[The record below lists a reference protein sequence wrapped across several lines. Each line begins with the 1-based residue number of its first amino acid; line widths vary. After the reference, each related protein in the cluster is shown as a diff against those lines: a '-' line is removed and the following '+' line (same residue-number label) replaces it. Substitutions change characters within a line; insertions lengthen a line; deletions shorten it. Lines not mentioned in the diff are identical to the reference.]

1 MITKNQNKIKNE
13 KSNYIYFFR
22 YKKATGKARLSWV
35 SVHSLK
41 AKEGGILDPDDRLVD
56 VCDDREQLIAFY
68 DEEGIPQGGDGMSA
82 SSDESESNSGFGKN
96 DIEVY
101 SDGSRGPLQVRRGSE
116 PALNRIN
123 GSEPQNQEYY
133 DDHAKRWSA
142 AVMSRDVR
150 SSKNDLSVIDE
161 ASFYSEYNLDP
172 GGKLSPLPPP
182 FERGR
187 GSGAARDSD
196 RPTPFSRDSN
206 RLSIQIGYEEGKWL
220 EAAEMAAA
228 SSQGTQAKSVTS
240 LQSQVK
246 STTSLQ
252 SQVNRRQSSFD
263 SVTSLQ
269 SRDNRRQS
277 SIDAKIEMFENASQR
292 REPLGG
298 TSPPQPSK
306 PSQDDLTKIVIQNEI
321 GPLGIHVVPSG
332 DPVHPGLVIQGIE
345 PGGRIDRD
353 GRLAVHHRIT
363 EINGYNL
370 TDLPFNKAQEIF
382 KDALFAKNLELVV
395 AKSSG
400 EFIQD
405 QISNNDYFMSDEN
418 KENIDNNEHDSI
430 G

>member
-1 MITKNQNKIKNE
+1 MCT
-13 KSNYIYFFR
+13 YVIYYPTSYVLTHTYTVFVTR
-22 YKKATGKARLSWV
+22 YKKATGKPRLSWV

-82 SSDESESNSGFGKN
+82 SSDESETNSGFNKN
-96 DIEVY
+96 DIEVN
-101 SDGSRGPLQVRRGSE
+101 SDQGGGELQVRRGSE
-116 PALNRIN
+116 PALNRIPSSSAQN
-123 GSEPQNQEYY
+123 GYY
-133 DDHAKRWSA
+133 DEPSKRWSA
-142 AVMSRDVR
+142 AVMSREVR

-161 ASFYSEYNLDP
+161 ASFFSESNFDP

-206 RLSIQIGYEEGKWL
+206 RLSIQIGHEDCRWL
-220 EAAEMAAA
+220 EAAEKA
-228 SSQGTQAKSVTS
+228 SQAKSTS
-240 LQSQVK
+240 
-246 STTSLQ
+246 SLHPNH
-252 SQVNRRQSSFD
+252 VPR
-263 SVTSLQ
+263 
-269 SRDNRRQS
+269 SR

-306 PSQDDLTKIVIQNEI
+306 PVTDDLTRIVIHNEI

-332 DPVHPGLVIQGIE
+332 DPAHPGLVIQGIE

-353 GRLAVHHRIT
+353 GRLAVHDRII
-363 EINGYNL
+363 EINGYTL
-370 TDLPFNKAQEIF
+370 VDLPFNKAQEIF
-382 KDALFAKNLELVV
+382 KEALFAKNLQLVV
-395 AKSSG
+395 DKS
-400 EFIQD
+400 
-405 QISNNDYFMSDEN
+405 QINFDHEKHLNSEYFMSDEN
-418 KENIDNNEHDSI
+418 KENIDNENDVFGWVHLL
-430 G
+430 

>member
-1 MITKNQNKIKNE
+1 
-13 KSNYIYFFR
+13 
-22 YKKATGKARLSWV
+22 
-35 SVHSLK
+35 
-41 AKEGGILDPDDRLVD
+41 
-56 VCDDREQLIAFY
+56 
-68 DEEGIPQGGDGMSA
+68 MSA